1 MKQKALR
8 LIFCVACFSFS
19 YFLATLTGLELVQN
33 AVLLAFLIHWLLFIP
48 AYLLK
53 TEKFFDLSGSVTYIS
68 IVSYVLFFNYNSENI
83 IGNLILA
90 SFIIIWAVRLG
101 SFLFFRIKKAGED
114 KRFRELKISFTRF
127 FLVWNISA
135 MWVSFCSMCAIT
147 AISSGNGVQLNPLF
161 YIGAVTFLVGFV
173 LEIVADHQKTAF
185 RKDPKNKDKFIKKS
199 YDSEINLDSGGK
211 FNIKIYE
218 SLYDGTEQIVLTK
231 GDVSDGNPIMVRVH
245 VTDYFDNLFGNYG
258 SDDASLH
265 KAIKIIEK
273 ENRGVI
279 ILIRDTG
286 KSIINN
292 LITNQSNSDNRIQN
306 TSDELRIYGMG
317 AQILSEIGVKK
328 MILLTNT
335 EWKFIGLDAFDIEI
349 IETKFL
355 NTIND

>member
-19 YFLATLTGLELVQN
+19 YFLATLTGLKLVQN

-127 FLVWNISA
+127 FLVWNISG

-161 YIGAVTFLVGFV
+161 YIGAVTFLVGFI

-185 RKDPKNKDKFIKKS
+185 RKDPKNKDKFINTGLWARSQHPNYVGEITLWAGIALISFSSLKGWGYISLISPIFTYWLLVFVSGIPQLEESGEKKWGHLKA
-199 YDSEINLDSGGK
+199 YQD
-211 FNIKIYE
+211 Y
-218 SLYDGTEQIVLTK
+218 TK
-231 GDVSDGNPIMVRVH
+231 NTP
-245 VTDYFDNLFGNYG
+245 
-258 SDDASLH
+258 
-265 KAIKIIEK
+265 K
-273 ENRGVI
+273 
-279 ILIRDTG
+279 LI
-286 KSIINN
+286 
-292 LITNQSNSDNRIQN
+292 
-306 TSDELRIYGMG
+306 
-317 AQILSEIGVKK
+317 
-328 MILLTNT
+328 
-335 EWKFIGLDAFDIEI
+335 F
-349 IETKFL
+349 
-355 NTIND
+355 

>member
-19 YFLATLTGLELVQN
+19 YFLATLTGLKLVQN

-68 IVSYVLFFNYNSENI
+68 IVSYVLFFNFNSENI

-161 YIGAVTFLVGFV
+161 YIGAITFLVGFI

-185 RKDPKNKDKFIKKS
+185 RKDPKNKDKFINTGLWARSQHPNYVGEITLWGGIALISFSSLEGWAYISLISPIFTYWLLVFVSGIPQLEESGEKKWGHLKA
-199 YDSEINLDSGGK
+199 YQD
-211 FNIKIYE
+211 Y
-218 SLYDGTEQIVLTK
+218 TK
-231 GDVSDGNPIMVRVH
+231 NTP
-245 VTDYFDNLFGNYG
+245 
-258 SDDASLH
+258 
-265 KAIKIIEK
+265 K
-273 ENRGVI
+273 
-279 ILIRDTG
+279 LI
-286 KSIINN
+286 
-292 LITNQSNSDNRIQN
+292 
-306 TSDELRIYGMG
+306 
-317 AQILSEIGVKK
+317 
-328 MILLTNT
+328 
-335 EWKFIGLDAFDIEI
+335 F
-349 IETKFL
+349 
-355 NTIND
+355 